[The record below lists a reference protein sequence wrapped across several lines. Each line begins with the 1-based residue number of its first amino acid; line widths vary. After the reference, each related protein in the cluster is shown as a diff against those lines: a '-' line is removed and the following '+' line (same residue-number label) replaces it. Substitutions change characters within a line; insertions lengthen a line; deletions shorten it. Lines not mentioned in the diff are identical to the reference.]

1 MINKVYNCNLSDVK
15 ADQITLKPISLNI
28 FQILISAG
36 AVNGVIWS
44 VLIFIKK
51 RKASN
56 IYLGIFVLLF
66 SLSSVKI
73 ILQEKIPSFNYYLPF
88 PLLYQFAF
96 GPLLYLYFKK
106 SLTPVNKTSNTFLY
120 FIPSVLFDIGPS
132 MIKFY
137 IGPGHY
143 EPQIEKVLF
152 LTDILAFFFFVYYV
166 VLSWRLINRMGNKTS
181 TWLNRM
187 LIASILICLTWSL
200 YILLV
205 LVGKGYWIYGMM
217 PYYPIYIL
225 FGLCIY
231 SVGIAGY
238 FRPEIGLL
246 EIPAAQRKILLSEK
260 EVIAQQE
267 YILASLQQY
276 SYYYDENLTLAK
288 LSEQLKIPIKELS
301 YIINTGF
308 NMNFNDFINEF
319 RIKAFKER
327 LKNPESNRYNFIGLA
342 YEVGF
347 NSKASFYRAFKK
359 STSQTPG
366 EYYNTSIK

>member
-1 MINKVYNCNLSDVK
+1 
-15 ADQITLKPISLNI
+15 
-28 FQILISAG
+28 
-36 AVNGVIWS
+36 VNGIIWS

-51 RKASN
+51 RKGSN

-73 ILQEKIPSFNYYLPF
+73 ILQESIPYFNYYLPF

-106 SLTPVNKTSNTFLY
+106 SLTPVDRASNTFLY
-120 FIPSVLFDIGPS
+120 FIPSVLFDIVPAI
-132 MIKFY
+132 IKFY

-143 EPQIEKVLF
+143 EPQIEKILF
-152 LTDILAFFFFVYYV
+152 LTDILAFFFFAFYV
-166 VLSWRLINRMGNKTS
+166 VLSWRLINNVDHKIS
-181 TWLNRM
+181 TWLNKM
-187 LIASILICLTWSL
+187 LTASVLICLTWSL
-200 YILLV
+200 YIFLV
-205 LVGKGYWIYGMM
+205 LAGKGNWIYGTM
-217 PYYPIYIL
+217 PYYPIYIV

-231 SVGIAGY
+231 SIGIAGY
-238 FRPEIGLL
+238 FRPELGLL

-260 EVIAQQE
+260 EVIAKQE
-267 YILASLQQY
+267 YIMALLQQHN
-276 SYYYDENLTLAK
+276 YYNDEGLTLAK
-288 LSEQLKIPIKELS
+288 LSKQLKIPKKELS

-327 LKNPESNRYNFIGLA
+327 LKDPESNRYNFIGLA

-366 EYYNTSIK
+366 EYYNASIK